1 MDSITAYTE
10 EIDDLAQAASEIF
23 EQVKDFV
30 LRKNSIGIIF
40 AEEETNYAELYE
52 ILKQKWDFPIVGCT
66 AMAMLQGRDF
76 RNVGISFMII
86 SADDCYFAAAITD
99 DFSVDNFREKLEET
113 YRKAEAA
120 LPEKPKFILTIGEMV
135 REDTDVDADSILSEL
150 NRLSGNLPVYGALAS
165 DSFSMGGYR
174 IFFNEEIRQ
183 RGQLIVLVAGN
194 TEPRFYHINSI
205 SNKAAS
211 SFQVTESKGNIVY
224 RLGQETF
231 VDVLRQQGMSVDK
244 KMVLG
249 DYILSPFVVSVEYPG
264 GDQVEYARTLA
275 YLDHEHGSAGFLGSV
290 PDNAVMSV
298 AIISRADV
306 QTSVAK
312 GFDQVFEDLRN
323 SNGRYKTILCSTC
336 CARFIA
342 LGSDTAAEAQAYK
355 NGLPDDVS
363 LIGIYSYG
371 EYCPIKGSKTGNIYN
386 SFHNFTFSIL
396 MI

>member
-23 EQVKDFV
+23 EQVKDFT

-52 ILKQKWDFPIVGCT
+52 ILKQKWDFPIIGST

-86 SADDCYFAAAITD
+86 TADDCYFAAAITD

-120 LPEKPKFILTIGEMV
+120 LPEKPKFILTIGELV
-135 REDTDVDADSILSEL
+135 REDADVDADSILSEL
-150 NRLSGNLPVYGALAS
+150 NRLSGKLPVYGALAS

-174 IFFNEEIRQ
+174 IFCNEQIRQ
-183 RGQLIVLVAGN
+183 RGQVIVLIAGN

-205 SNKAAS
+205 NNKATT

-224 RLGQETF
+224 RLGQDTF
-231 VDVLRQQGMSVDK
+231 VDVLRQQGMSVDR

-249 DYILSPFVVSVEYPG
+249 DYILSPFVVSVEYPN

-275 YLDHEHGSAGFLGSV
+275 YLDHENGAAGFLGSI

-306 QTSVAK
+306 QASVAR
-312 GFDQVFEDLRN
+312 GFEQVFEDLRN

-342 LGSDTAAEAQAYK
+342 LGSDTAAEAQAYR
-355 NGLPDDVS
+355 NDLPDDVS

-371 EYCPIKGSKTGNIYN
+371 EYCPIKGSKTGNYYN

>member
-120 LPEKPKFILTIGEMV
+120 LPEKPKVILTIGEMV

-205 SNKAAS
+205 NNKAAS

-224 RLGQETF
+224 RLGQENF

-298 AIISRADV
+298 AIISRSDV
-306 QTSVAK
+306 QASVAR
-312 GFDQVFEDLRN
+312 GFEQVFEDLRN

>member
-205 SNKAAS
+205 NNKAAS

-306 QTSVAK
+306 QASVAR
-312 GFDQVFEDLRN
+312 GFEPVFEDLRN

>member
-23 EQVKDFV
+23 EQVKDFT
-30 LRKNSIGIIF
+30 LHRNSIGLIF

-66 AMAMLQGRDF
+66 AMAMLLGREF
-76 RNVGISFMII
+76 RNLGISFMII
-86 SADDCYFAAAITD
+86 SADDCYFSAAVTD
-99 DFSVDNFREKLEET
+99 DFSIENFQEKLEET
-113 YRKAEAA
+113 YRKAESA
-120 LPEKPKFILTIGEMV
+120 LPEKPRFILTLGEMV
-135 REDTDVDADSILSEL
+135 KEDTDVDADYVLSEL
-150 NRLSGNLPVYGALAS
+150 NRLSGNLPVYGSLAS
-165 DSFSMGGYR
+165 DGFSMGGYR
-174 IFFNEEIRQ
+174 IFCNDQIRKH
-183 RGQLIVLVAGN
+183 GQVIILVAGN
-194 TEPRFYHINSI
+194 VEPKFYHINSI
-205 SNKAAS
+205 NNKATS
-211 SFQVTESKGNIVY
+211 SYLVTESKRNIVY
-224 RLGQETF
+224 RLGQDTF
-231 VDVLRQQGMSVDK
+231 VDVLRQQGMNVDK
-244 KMVLG
+244 RMVLG
-249 DYILSPFVVSVEYPG
+249 DYILSPFVVSMEYPN

-275 YLDHEHGSAGFLGSV
+275 YLDQEHGSAGFLGSI

-336 CARFIA
+336 SARFIA
-342 LGSDTAAEAQAYK
+342 LGSDTDAEAQAYRK
-355 NGLPDDVS
+355 GLPDDVS

-371 EYCPIKGSKTGNIYN
+371 EFCPTKGSKTGNFYN

>member
-120 LPEKPKFILTIGEMV
+120 LPEKPRFILTLGEMV
-135 REDTDVDADSILSEL
+135 REDADVDADSILSEL

-165 DSFSMGGYR
+165 DSFSLGGCR

-183 RGQLIVLVAGN
+183 RGQVIVLVAGN

-205 SNKAAS
+205 NNKAAS

-244 KMVLG
+244 KMVMG

-298 AIISRADV
+298 AIISRSDV
-306 QTSVAK
+306 QASVAR
-312 GFDQVFEDLRN
+312 GFEQVFEDLRN

>member
-23 EQVKDFV
+23 EQVKDFT

-40 AEEETNYAELYE
+40 AEEETNYAELYG
-52 ILKQKWDFPIVGCT
+52 ILRQKWDFPIFGST
-66 AMAMLQGRDF
+66 AMAMLVGRGF
-76 RNVGISFMII
+76 CNLGISFMII
-86 SADDCYFAAAITD
+86 TADDCYFSAAVTD
-99 DFSVDNFREKLEET
+99 DFSINDFREKLGET
-113 YRKAEAA
+113 YRKAAAA

-165 DSFSMGGYR
+165 DGFSLGGYR
-174 IFFNEEIRQ
+174 IFCNEEIRQ
-183 RGQLIVLVAGN
+183 RGQVIVLVAGN

-205 SNKAAS
+205 NNKAIS

-224 RLGQETF
+224 RLGQDTF
-231 VDVLRQQGMSVDK
+231 VDVLKQQGMSVDK

-249 DYILSPFVVSVEYPG
+249 DYILSPFVVSVEYPN
-264 GDQVEYARTLA
+264 GDKVEYARTLA
-275 YLDHEHGSAGFLGSV
+275 YLDHEHGSAGFLGSI

-306 QTSVAK
+306 QASVAR
-312 GFDQVFEDLRN
+312 GFEQVFEDLRN

-342 LGSDTAAEAQAYK
+342 LGSDTAAEAQTYK

-371 EYCPIKGSKTGNIYN
+371 EYCPIKGSKTGNYYN